1 MKRLCL
7 VACGFLCTLAVA
19 DAAPLVRS
27 KLAHPHAKAAK
38 AVGSTSNSEGLAG
51 VAFSDPYAPPV
62 GAGKT
67 AQTQFRA
74 PPTDDPVEVKG
85 GFSLTAGRDA
95 AGEPMTGGLK
105 FRF

>member
-7 VACGFLCTLAVA
+7 VGVGLLCSVAAA
-19 DAAPLVRS
+19 DADPLVQS
-27 KLAHPHAKAAK
+27 KLVRPHAKAAR
-38 AVGSTSNSEGLAG
+38 AVDSTSKSEGLAG

-67 AQTQFRA
+67 AQSQFPA

>member
-7 VACGFLCTLAVA
+7 VGLGLLGAVA
-19 DAAPLVRS
+19 
-27 KLAHPHAKAAK
+27 AAK
-38 AVGSTSNSEGLAG
+38 AETPGAHHSKPVRAHAVKVAASNSGGLAG

-67 AQTQFRA
+67 AQSQFPA